1 MNNEIAVAEYSKI
14 TGLSRKTIYDKINKG
29 KLSVVEGRG
38 ENNRP
43 QKYIVLNI
51 SVDEFRKLG
60 KDKEKQEETEVKNVN
75 NVNEDGEVNEV
86 NNPVNEVKDEVN
98 EVNNH
103 NYLEEEQAPK
113 AESSKPTATEQFLL
127 DEIKDLREQIKEK
140 DKQLLEFANKF
151 AELAKQSN
159 LIAEKAIHTTGQAQ
173 ILQAVNKKQQGI
185 SLEPGEQIPIVE
197 EKIGYKEPE
206 DGEKPK
212 GFWKRL
218 AYWFTH

>member
-75 NVNEDGEVNEV
+75 NVNEDG
-86 NNPVNEVKDEVN
+86 EVN